1 MPPLPAPTIR
11 EPAKQRCAV
20 AHAWLSAGVYAK
32 LEIAA
37 ASRGTHPDK
46 LAAFIIEN
54 VLRGAEHNGFLEIS

>member
-1 MPPLPAPTIR
+1 MATLP
-11 EPAKQRCAV
+11 EPAFRESPKARCAV

-32 LEIAA
+32 LELAA